1 MVNTT
6 HKLQSTRMYRGY
18 HIDRITSRWV
28 IRELALECRSCG
40 DCKATIDDR
49 IDHGDIKDRS
59 E

>member
-1 MVNTT
+1 
-6 HKLQSTRMYRGY
+6 MYRGY

-49 IDHGDIKDRS
+49 IAHGDIKDRS